1 MFCSQRQLKREAAVD
16 LYQSHAQAQPSY
28 CMPSAATQG
37 GGKGDQGPAH
47 DEGVLKSLHKAFYTT
62 TYDKEISR
70 PTSERSPTCLAC

>member
-1 MFCSQRQLKREAAVD
+1 MD